1 MSNVVFSRIRGPLY
15 SRSCSRASESRCWR
29 DPCVRV
35 AAAAGNL
42 VLAIVASGCAS
53 PSVIPVETPMPAT
66 LDVSPFARVM
76 VAGFIGGG
84 SDEIDANIETTR
96 LLKSQLRNG
105 SRLKVVDASDAL
117 PLLDMAAQSRS
128 DTAKWGVVPAGV
140 RAMVSSKTPKIP
152 KSEEELKTYERIF
165 RDVAF
170 WKRIGEEYQHPI
182 IITGTV
188 FFTAEA
194 RYGLVAR
201 EREVFDA
208 AGRRRL
214 ESRPA
219 LVQGT
224 VHTLKPRFVF
234 IDGRTG
240 SIMHSESFQEQTV
253 SSESQRVPAL
263 SAYFQLMDRVVPEF
277 LGTFTNHKVRGY
289 RAFVK

>member
-15 SRSCSRASESRCWR
+15 SRSCSRSESRCWR

-84 SDEIDANIETTR
+84 SDEIDANVETTR
-96 LLKSQLRNG
+96 LLKSQLRIG
-105 SRLKVVDASDAL
+105 SRLKVVDASDPL
-117 PLLDMAAQSRS
+117 PLVEMAAQSGAG
-128 DTAKWGVVPAGV
+128 DVKWRVVPVGSRTQVFAQRV
-140 RAMVSSKTPKIP
+140 RIP
-152 KSEEELKTYERIF
+152 RSQGELQRYEHIF
-165 RDVAF
+165 SDVAF
-170 WKRIGEEYQHPI
+170 WKRIGEEYQQPL
-182 IITGTV
+182 IITGTLL
-188 FFTAEA
+188 FTLET
-194 RYGLVAR
+194 RSGLVVR

-214 ESRPA
+214 ESKPA
-219 LVQGT
+219 FVEQT
-224 VHTLKPRFVF
+224 VHTLNSRFIF

-240 SIMHSESFQEQTV
+240 AIMYSEILRESAV
-253 SSESQRVPAL
+253 SEESQGVKAL
-263 SAYFQLMDRVVPEF
+263 SAYFQLMDRIVPAL
-277 LGTFTNHKVRGY
+277 LGTVTNHKVRGE
-289 RAFVK
+289 RALLR

>member
-1 MSNVVFSRIRGPLY
+1 MGNAWFSNIRRPDRAGPRAGRSRHR
-15 SRSCSRASESRCWR
+15 R
-29 DPCVRV
+29 DDLAQ
-35 AAAAGNL
+35 AAAAVGSVSVAL
-42 VLAIVASGCAS
+42 VLAGCAS
-53 PSVIPVETPMPAT
+53 PPAVIPVETPVLAT
-66 LDVSPFARVM
+66 FDVSPFSRVL

-84 SDEIDANIETTR
+84 SDEIDANVETTR

-117 PLLDMAAQSRS
+117 PLLEMTTQTRREAAV
-128 DTAKWGVVPAGV
+128 WGVVPAGV
-140 RAMVSSKTPKIP
+140 RAVVSLKTPKIP
-152 KSEEELKTYERIF
+152 KSEEELKTHEWIF
-165 RDVAF
+165 SDVAF
-170 WKRIGEEYQHPI
+170 WKRIGEEYQQPI

-201 EREVFDA
+201 EREVIDA

-214 ESRPA
+214 ESKPA

-240 SIMHSESFQEQTV
+240 SIVHAESFQEQTV

-277 LGTFTNHKVRGY
+277 VGTFTNHKVRGY
-289 RAFVK
+289 RALLR